1 MNWGAYSTPWFRKRL
16 AAYATG
22 QRRKMDLGALYLN
35 LNLDP
40 TGPQFNAAGQTC
52 NIVRPSA
59 QGYERK
65 LIAMPGQP
73 AVCKFKRSYNSTTGK
88 TEYANAEE
96 IHFDHC
102 QESWNTQILHW
113 MIETSSGEVCFFG
126 RLNETNPPTKG
137 SIICIPVGAIK
148 ITL

>member
-1 MNWGAYSTPWFRKRL
+1 MDWGAYSTPWFRKRL

-52 NIVRPSA
+52 NVVRPSA

-88 TEYANAEE
+88 TEYTNAEE

-113 MIETSSGEVCFFG
+113 MIETSSGEVCF
-126 RLNETNPPTKG
+126 LDD
-137 SIICIPVGAIK
+137 
-148 ITL
+148 